1 MLKILCIC
9 GARPNFMKIAPIVD
23 ALKRR
28 SDVETRLIH
37 TGQHYDERMSR
48 MFFGDLGLRQPD
60 LNLEVGS
67 GSHAEQTAEV
77 MKRFEPACVEFAP
90 RWVVV
95 VGDVNSTLACA
106 LVAAKLGTPV
116 AHVEAGLRS
125 FDRTM
130 PEEINRVLTDAISER
145 LFVTEPS
152 GVENLRREGI
162 AEDRIHLVGNVMIDS
177 LLRCKAPADQS
188 NILSSLELP
197 AKKYVLVTLHRPS
210 NVDKR
215 ETLLPILDALET
227 ISRDMPVVFPMHP
240 RVRSMLATIG
250 LEERAKKIPGLRLLE
265 PMGYV
270 DFIKL
275 MSEAAL
281 VLTDSGGIQEETTIL
296 RVACLTLR
304 RNTERPITLTQGT
317 NRLTGGSTH
326 EILEAYHGAIN
337 GPPKTMAAPHLWDGH
352 AAERIVESL
361 TEEN

>member
-1 MLKILCIC
+1 
-9 GARPNFMKIAPIVD
+9 MKIAPIVD
-23 ALKRR
+23 ALQRR
-28 SDVETRLIH
+28 SDVEGRLIH

-67 GSHAEQTAEV
+67 GTHAEQTAEV

-95 VGDVNSTLACA
+95 VGDVNSTLACS
-106 LVAAKLGTPV
+106 LVAVKLGHAV

-130 PEEINRVLTDAISER
+130 PEEINRVVTDAISDR

-162 AEDRIHLVGNVMIDS
+162 AEEKIHLVGNVMIDS
-177 LLRCKAPADQS
+177 LLRCKARADQS
-188 NILSSLELP
+188 DILSTLDLP
-197 AKKYVLVTLHRPS
+197 AGKYALVTLHRPS

-227 ISRDMPVVFPMHP
+227 IGRDRPVVFPMHP
-240 RVRSMLATIG
+240 RARSMLAAMG
-250 LEERAKKIPGLRLLE
+250 LEERTRKIPGLRLLE

-270 DFIKL
+270 DFLKL

-296 RVACLTLR
+296 RVSCLTLR

-317 NRLTGGSTH
+317 NRLTGGST
-326 EILEAYHGAIN
+326 EAILEAYHEAISS
-337 GPPKTMAAPHLWDGH
+337 PPQTAAAPHLWDGR
-352 AAERIVESL
+352 AAQRIVESL
-361 TEEN
+361 TEVT